1 MPRYT
6 PAALKRS
13 EVETISLRL
22 PKFLSLAIRE
32 HCEEHAASASV
43 LGAQPPTISSVIRQL
58 IEQQFGE
65 RAKRLEKEAAAS
77 EGGRTRK

>member
-1 MPRYT
+1 MTRYS
-6 PAALKRS
+6 PAPKRA

-22 PKFLSLAIRE
+22 PKYLSMAIRQ
-32 HCEEHAASASV
+32 HCEEHAADASV

-65 RAKRLEKEAAAS
+65 RARRLEKEALAES
-77 EGGRTRK
+77 GRSRK